1 MGSLRRCSSIRCSG
15 IDDGV
20 ASVELKPDQK
30 PSLII
35 PESLAQVSC
44 GPCTLSV
51 TAHASGLAHIVVR
64 THMAYWSK
72 GDKERLLEALARV
85 CELGVD
91 FFATFDLRAHQHV
104 HPYITKVLTNL
115 TSGGE
120 CWQRLRAAVVQ
131 VRENIFTTVR
141 LGLVSAFVRTCLLD
155 PFGPVGATG
164 CPLLICR
171 DDVVARE
178 FCEASHRAWA
188 LNGQTFGPLAGS
200 GFVSLDNVSEDRSAP
215 ETSSPATSKDVSSAG
230 CVASL
235 APGIRRPG
243 RGIAAP
249 GSTTLPAAAITTLHE
264 LPNGDVRVIQ
274 SPARDVVLSSASSSS
289 GSKSDTDST
298 AAGSSSKGGSAATST
313 GSIHSSGSGTD
324 LSRSVAALKFECPA
338 ERLQPLVGTHLHV
351 GELVFDAEVES
362 YKRRYT
368 ACKKSITKAPLLPI
382 LWGLDISGCWKG
394 ILALLLRRRMAKKTP
409 GLA

>member
-1 MGSLRRCSSIRCSG
+1 
-15 IDDGV
+15 
-20 ASVELKPDQK
+20 
-30 PSLII
+30 
-35 PESLAQVSC
+35 
-44 GPCTLSV
+44 
-51 TAHASGLAHIVVR
+51 
-64 THMAYWSK
+64 MAYWSK

-368 ACKKSITKAPLLPI
+368 ALQEKHYQGTTVAHPL
-382 LWGLDISGCWKG
+382 GLGHQW
-394 ILALLLRRRMAKKTP
+394 LLERHPCIAVEKTHGEKDAGPCLIGRQLRRHHRLSLTDS
-409 GLA
+409 GRQRLASIEGNKDAHRLMLCE